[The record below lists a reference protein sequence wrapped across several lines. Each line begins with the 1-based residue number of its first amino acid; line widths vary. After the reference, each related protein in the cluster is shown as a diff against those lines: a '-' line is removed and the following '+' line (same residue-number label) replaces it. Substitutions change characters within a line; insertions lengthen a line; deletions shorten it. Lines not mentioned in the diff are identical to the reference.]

1 MIVGLF
7 AVIAVGTAGFV
18 GSRMRSIDDA
28 YSDLIANMDF
38 ATAMTAR
45 GNGLSQVYLSA
56 GYQLSTQT
64 TTAGNA
70 LLLAQARDAKQ
81 TATNAWTDAQAHLV
95 KAGQTAFAAR
105 MDANLALQIKNLR
118 VVFTKT
124 SGVLGSRVTEVRA
137 IENFSLDLRKSEV
150 LSIVG
155 ESGSGKTTLL
165 RCIMKLQDPTSGS
178 VIYNGVDLTKISGGK
193 KLLDFRREVQMVFQ
207 DPYECLN
214 PRQTVYAMISMPIRY
229 LLGEKDESKIEQMV
243 SDLLEE
249 VSLTPSE
256 TLNKFAHQLSGGE
269 RQRVNIAKAL
279 APNPK
284 VLLLDEPITMLDAAQ
299 RLNVLH
305 LLSELRKKRDLTLL
319 MITHDLA
326 SSKVISDRIV
336 VMYLG
341 KEVEIGPVNEV
352 LYKPYHP
359 YVELIRESMP
369 SLKSLDQ
376 DPAELST
383 VPMRR
388 IEETVT
394 AGCVFRP
401 RCKYATEVCKTV
413 DPKLEEKSRLHLAAC
428 HNPLNAIS

>member
-1 MIVGLF
+1 M
-7 AVIAVGTAGFV
+7 
-18 GSRMRSIDDA
+18 S
-28 YSDLIANMDF
+28 
-38 ATAMTAR
+38 
-45 GNGLSQVYLSA
+45 SA
-56 GYQLSTQT
+56 S
-64 TTAGNA
+64 
-70 LLLAQARDAKQ
+70 AQ
-81 TATNAWTDAQAHLV
+81 NL
-95 KAGQTAFAAR
+95 G
-105 MDANLALQIKNLR
+105 MDADLALQIKNLR
-118 VVFTKT
+118 VVFTKVT
-124 SGVLGSRVTEVRA
+124 GIIGSRVTQVKA
-137 IENFSLDLRKSEV
+137 IDNFSLDLRKSEV

-178 VIYNGVDLTKISGGK
+178 IIYNGIDLTKITGGK
-193 KLLDFRREVQMVFQ
+193 KLLGFRREVQMVFQ

-214 PRQTVYAMISMPIRY
+214 PRQTVLEMVSMPIRY

-249 VSLTPSE
+249 VNLKPDTA
-256 TLNKFAHQLSGGE
+256 LNKFAHQLSGGE

-352 LYKPYHP
+352 LARPYHP

-369 SLKSLDQ
+369 TLKSLDRG
-376 DPAELST
+376 P
-383 VPMRR
+383 
-388 IEETVT
+388 EEQVTAPLKRMEEVVT

-413 DPKLEEKSRLHLAAC
+413 DPPLEEKSGLHLAAC
-428 HNPLNAIS
+428 HNPLNMHS

>member
-1 MIVGLF
+1 MSPANNQDF
-7 AVIAVGTAGFV
+7 GT
-18 GSRMRSIDDA
+18 D
-28 YSDLIANMDF
+28 
-38 ATAMTAR
+38 
-45 GNGLSQVYLSA
+45 
-56 GYQLSTQT
+56 
-64 TTAGNA
+64 
-70 LLLAQARDAKQ
+70 
-81 TATNAWTDAQAHLV
+81 TD
-95 KAGQTAFAAR
+95 
-105 MDANLALQIKNLR
+105 LALQIKNLR

-124 SGVLGSRVTEVRA
+124 SGAFGSRVIEVRA
-137 IENFSLDLRKSEV
+137 IDNFSLDLRRSEV

-165 RCIMKLQDPTSGS
+165 RCIMKLHDPTSGS
-178 VIYNGVDLTKISGGK
+178 IVYNGADLTKITGGR

-249 VSLTPSE
+249 VSLKPSE
-256 TLNKFAHQLSGGE
+256 TLSKFAHQLSGGE

-279 APNPK
+279 APNPR

-299 RLNVLH
+299 RLNILH

-352 LYKPYHP
+352 LEKPYHP

-376 DPAELST
+376 NPAEVST
-383 VPMRR
+383 VPWRR
-388 IEETVT
+388 IEEIVT
-394 AGCVFRP
+394 EGCVFRP

-413 DPKLEEKSRLHLAAC
+413 DPRLEEKSRTHLAAC
-428 HNPLNAIS
+428 HNPLNAPH